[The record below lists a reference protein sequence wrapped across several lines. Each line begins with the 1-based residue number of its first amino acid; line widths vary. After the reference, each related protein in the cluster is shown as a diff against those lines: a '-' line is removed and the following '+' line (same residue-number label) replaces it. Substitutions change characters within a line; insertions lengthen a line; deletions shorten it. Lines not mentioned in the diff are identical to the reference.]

1 MAIRIGF
8 VTDMPIDSK
17 IVRTF
22 YAENWKRKIALSY
35 KSFYNWQFIYAPNN
49 NEKDYCVIAYDDE
62 KKRIIGVMGLNK
74 RTFFLNNK
82 KNNGAELTT
91 WVVSKDA
98 IGSGIGAKILQFIQS
113 KFEVLIG
120 MGISDLALPI
130 YMRSGFRYLR
140 SIPRFVKVLNFGP
153 IKPYSNYTN
162 LTFKLIRNWSVKKKV
177 EYKVYQVSKNNYEKI
192 LSLEKKKL
200 NFFSRDNSHRLW
212 RYTNHPIFKY
222 KQFLVSNQKKVGS
235 SKAFVALR
243 EESSVK
249 DFKILH
255 VMDLFG
261 DDNSLPSAISFIE
274 NYARKKSF
282 DIIDFYCTAS
292 RVYSFML
299 SSGWFSINDDM
310 CFQFPH
316 LFHPIEMRDPPTTS
330 LIYWS
335 KYNLSDMANISK
347 LYITKQDA
355 DLDRPTLYTINLNSK
370 LPA

>member
-1 MAIRIGF
+1 MAISIGF
-8 VTDMPIDSK
+8 VADLLVDSK
-17 IVRTF
+17 TVRTF

-35 KSFYNWQFIYAPNN
+35 KSFYNWQFIYTPNSD
-49 NEKDYCVIAYDDE
+49 EKDHCVIAYDDE
-62 KKRIIGVMGLNK
+62 KKKIIGVMGLNK

-82 KNNGAELTT
+82 QNNGAELTT
-91 WVVSKDA
+91 WVVSKDS
-98 IGSGIGAKILQFIQS
+98 IGSGIGAKILKFIQS
-113 KFEVLIG
+113 KFDVLIG

-153 IKPYSNYTN
+153 IRPYSNYTN
-162 LTFKLIRNWSVKKKV
+162 LAFKLIRNWSVKKKV
-177 EYKVYQVSKNNYEKI
+177 EYYVYQVSKNTYEKI
-192 LSLEKKKL
+192 FSLEKKKL

-222 KQFLVSNQKKVGS
+222 KQFLVSNKKKVGS

-255 VMDLFG
+255 IMDFFG
-261 DDNSLPSAISFIE
+261 EDSSLLSALSFIE
-274 NYARKKSF
+274 DYASKNNF
-282 DIIDFYCTAS
+282 DVIDFYCTAS
-292 RVYSFML
+292 RIYRFML
-299 SSGWFSINDDM
+299 SGGWFSINDDT
-310 CFQFPH
+310 CFKFPH
-316 LFHPIEMRDPPTTS
+316 LFHPIEMRNPPTNS

-335 KYNLSDMANISK
+335 KNDLSDMADVSK

-355 DLDRPTLYTINLNSK
+355 DLDRPTLHMK
-370 LPA
+370 D